1 MSTSHDTLEDEL
13 DLSPELADELARMVA
28 EPSDELRRFA
38 RKCSQLLKSS
48 GSACQHDLVTLLA
61 RRLQIRERKAE
72 ELQRKLEGMSTTQAQ
87 REATEVRS
95 WSRERAAFVRLLP
108 ELRRAHP
115 GKYVAIDGD
124 EVVGVGD
131 TRREAAEQGWERLGQ
146 TKSLAIR
153 NVDEGPPQTRVIH
166 LRGDRPMRVLR

>member
-1 MSTSHDTLEDEL
+1 MSTGKDTLEDEL

-28 EPSDELRRFA
+28 EPSEELRRFA
-38 RKCSQLLKSS
+38 RRCSRLLRST
-48 GSACQHDLVTLLA
+48 GGACQHDLVSLLA

-72 ELQRKLEGMSTTQAQ
+72 ELQLKLTGMSTARAQ
-87 REATEVRS
+87 RDATEVCS

-124 EVVGVGD
+124 EVVGIGD

-153 NVDEGPPQTRVIH
+153 NVDEGPPQTRVVH